1 MPVTC
6 TGFEFCNV
14 QAGAK
19 VPALLHHSWQAG
31 DERLILVLEDLRCQA
46 SSQTPATR
54 LTHQALGLDYAQVE
68 PTSCMICISL
78 CSPVHCALHTDEQS
92 SNQPFMGESLLFCP
106 SVLVKHRAVH
116 SLLLSK
122 GLSCL
127 SISQELLFNISS
139 LLHQQQTT
147 GLPSAS

>member
-6 TGFEFCNV
+6 TDLLCNV

-19 VPALLHHSWQAG
+19 VPTLLHHSWQAG

-68 PTSCMICISL
+68 PTSCMICINL
-78 CSPVHCALHTDEQS
+78 CSPVHCALHTDGQS
-92 SNQPFMGESLLFCP
+92 SNQPFMG
-106 SVLVKHRAVH
+106 
-116 SLLLSK
+116 
-122 GLSCL
+122 
-127 SISQELLFNISS
+127 
-139 LLHQQQTT
+139 
-147 GLPSAS
+147 